1 MTESTPKTN
10 GPLGPRYQRLPVP
23 LLALA
28 IIALSTTMCTRSSSS
43 GGSDADTDVL
53 GTLEAMQVELDNAKA
68 TAEAASGA
76 AAPAATA
83 AGQALPTEQ
92 AAAPAPGQ
100 RVEDSFDS
108 DIGTFALGENVQ
120 IQSGALLVGPF
131 EQCAEDVASFDAP
144 VNCIAVCQTCGSEL
158 INYHMV
164 LDISFADGLSD
175 KGFGVVLRFDDQN
188 GDMLLDREDYYLD
201 FAFSAFE
208 NEWSIFIHVPDQV
221 NPWFRVKS
229 GPAGLRAQNA
239 PNKLEITASN
249 NGRLIDVFLNDR
261 RLTKLTADAPQPG
274 ETLVEEWAESGAVG
288 FTATGRRVQGRYD
301 NFLFEPLP

>member
-1 MTESTPKTN
+1 MSENTLKTE
-10 GPLGPRYQRLPVP
+10 GLLGPKHQRFHVP

-43 GGSDADTDVL
+43 GGSEADTDVL

-76 AAPAATA
+76 VAPAATS

-92 AAAPAPGQ
+92 AAPPAPGQ

-108 DIGTFALGENVQ
+108 DIGTFVLGENVQ
-120 IQSGALLVGPF
+120 IQNGALLVGPF

-144 VNCIAVCQTCGSEL
+144 VNCIAVCQTCGTGL
-158 INYHMV
+158 VNYHME
-164 LDISFADGLSD
+164 LDIAFADGLSD
-175 KGFGVVLRFDDQN
+175 KGFGVLLRFDDQN
-188 GDMLLDREDYYLD
+188 GDMMLDREDYYLD
-201 FAFSAFE
+201 IAFNAFE
-208 NEWSIFIHVPDQV
+208 NEWSIFVHIPDEV

-229 GPAGLRAQNA
+229 GPAGLRARNA
-239 PNKLEITASN
+239 PNKLEVTASN
-249 NGRLIDVFLNDR
+249 NGRIIDIFLNDS

-274 ETLVEEWAESGAVG
+274 ETLIEEWAESGAVG
-288 FTATGRRVQGRYD
+288 FTATGRRVQARYD
-301 NFLFEPLP
+301 NFLLEPLP

>member
-1 MTESTPKTN
+1 MSESTPNTE
-10 GPLGPRYQRLPVP
+10 GPLGSKHPRLPVP

-43 GGSDADTDVL
+43 GGSEADTDVL

-76 AAPAATA
+76 VAPAATS

-108 DIGTFALGENVQ
+108 DIGTFVLGEAVQ
-120 IQSGALLVGPF
+120 IQNGALLVGPF

-144 VNCIAVCQTCGSEL
+144 VNCIAVCQTCGTDL
-158 INYHMV
+158 MNYHME
-164 LDISFADGLSD
+164 LDIAFADGLSD
-175 KGFGVVLRFDDQN
+175 KGFGVLLRFDDQN

-201 FAFSAFE
+201 IAFNAFE
-208 NEWSIFIHVPDQV
+208 NEWSVFVHVPDEV

-229 GPAGLRAQNA
+229 GPAGLRARNA
-239 PNKLEITASN
+239 PNKLEVTASN
-249 NGRLIDVFLNDR
+249 SGRIIDIFLNDS
-261 RLTKLTADAPQPG
+261 RLAKLTADAPQPG
-274 ETLVEEWAESGAVG
+274 ETLIEEWADSGAVG
-288 FTATGRRVQGRYD
+288 FTATGRRVQARYD
-301 NFLFEPLP
+301 NFLLEPLP